1 MLSVVI
7 LRLLLSPSGMID
19 RFAFTAGIV
28 LLTAAAIGGHHALQG
43 WSGPYGV
50 GSFAFVAAIA
60 WSAICLSRK
69 RLHDFGWSGLMIPA
83 FLGLYMIAVAA
94 AIFVLDRG
102 ALSSWQQAMATFGLF
117 SGPMVGWLIALA
129 IIPGNGLAASARTSW

>member
-7 LRLLLSPSGMID
+7 LRLLLSPSGAID
-19 RFAFTAGIV
+19 RVAFTTGVV
-28 LLTAAAIGGHHALQG
+28 LLAALAVGGHHALQG
-43 WSGPYGV
+43 WSGPYGL

-69 RLHDFGWSGLMIPA
+69 RLHDFGWSGLVIPA
-83 FLGLYMIAVAA
+83 FLGLYLLAVAI

-102 ALSSWQQAMATFGLF
+102 ALASWQQALATFSLF

-129 IIPGNGLAASARTSW
+129 IIPGSGLASSTRTSW